1 MIREKRRQKMYHG
14 ESVYLNSWFVIAA
27 YTIDMCFMAF
37 ERIQP
42 WTTNSIT
49 YVLHNQ
55 VYLIVDEAAKSS
67 SLVLHICNHKPKS
80 RHPSEKHGT
89 KGSVGVYK
97 HLTMVKHLSKVLYLI
112 MIRNYSAQFFFK
124 ELNSSNITKQQAF
137 SDM

>member
-1 MIREKRRQKMYHG
+1 MTIPALISTHLQTTQHG
-14 ESVYLNSWFVIAA
+14 YFDVHHSLLLPLLV
-27 YTIDMCFMAF
+27 
-37 ERIQP
+37 
-42 WTTNSIT
+42 
-49 YVLHNQ
+49 H
-55 VYLIVDEAAKSS
+55 LIVDEAAKSS

-89 KGSVGVYK
+89 KGSFGVYK

-112 MIRNYSAQFFFK
+112 IIRNYSAQLFFK